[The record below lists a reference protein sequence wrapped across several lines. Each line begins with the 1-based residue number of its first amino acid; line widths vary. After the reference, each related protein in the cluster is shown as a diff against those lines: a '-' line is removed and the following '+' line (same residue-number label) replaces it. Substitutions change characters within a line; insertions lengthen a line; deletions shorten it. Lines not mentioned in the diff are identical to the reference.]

1 MGEFFAEILVIL
13 SEFALN
19 IQEFFFR
26 KKREKRRIYEE
37 ENNLPKKKMISPYQR
52 VYILL
57 GFMFFVGFLFLIGSL
72 FFTNGRSN
80 ENVETI
86 KELLEDEREAFGV
99 YPKELH
105 LIIRNNPLR
114 VNLLEDSHGNN
125 FHYQLSNNGES
136 YRLFSSGKDGKP
148 NTKDDIQY

>member
-1 MGEFFAEILVIL
+1 MGEFFAEILMIL
-13 SEFALN
+13 SEFTLN

-57 GFMFFVGFLFLIGSL
+57 GFVFFLGILFSFDSL

-114 VNLLEDSHGNN
+114 VNLLEDSQGNN
-125 FHYQLSNNGES
+125 YNYQPSDNRES